1 MTILSKL
8 TSNGNENTV
17 NVLKNIANAVVIKGG
32 GIIVGLLTTP
42 AYMDYFS
49 KNEILGIWFTIL
61 SVVTWMLNFDL
72 GIGNGLRNRLV
83 EEFACSND
91 QKIIKCL
98 ISSAYGFLLSIS
110 VLVGTIVLYCTNFI
124 DWTEFFGINTNTVS
138 NAELNTAMRIVIFSI
153 FLQLVLRLSTSIEYA
168 LQKSYIANLLV
179 LVTNTMILIYVL
191 GANFSGYNLSLI
203 HI

>member
-91 QKIIKCL
+91 QKTIKCL

-153 FLQLVLRLSTSIEYA
+153 FLQLVLRHC
-168 LQKSYIANLLV
+168 LLICCSMV
-179 LVTNTMILIYVL
+179 W
-191 GANFSGYNLSLI
+191 
-203 HI
+203 

>member
-98 ISSAYGFLLSIS
+98 KNNQMLNIFCIWFFIKHFRLSWHNR
-110 VLVGTIVLYCTNFI
+110 VVLY
-124 DWTEFFGINTNTVS
+124 
-138 NAELNTAMRIVIFSI
+138 
-153 FLQLVLRLSTSIEYA
+153 
-168 LQKSYIANLLV
+168 
-179 LVTNTMILIYVL
+179 
-191 GANFSGYNLSLI
+191 
-203 HI
+203 

>member
-98 ISSAYGFLLSIS
+98 ISSAYGFLLIS
-110 VLVGTIVLYCTNFI
+110 LTGQNFL
-124 DWTEFFGINTNTVS
+124 
-138 NAELNTAMRIVIFSI
+138 ELTQTL
-153 FLQLVLRLSTSIEYA
+153 FLMQ
-168 LQKSYIANLLV
+168 N
-179 LVTNTMILIYVL
+179 
-191 GANFSGYNLSLI
+191 
-203 HI
+203 